1 MKLPFPQSC
10 PLIRPFKFLSRW
22 RSLPPYEL
30 LSYLFMYLSV
40 PMLAFGIQPYIFD
53 MYYVLLFTVIT
64 MYAGFFSALIWNDI
78 TDSDIDAKVHPDR
91 PIPSGRISK
100 KRFFEIALVFSALT
114 FIGSI
119 LISVWCLLVVTGAA
133 LFVAVHDKYLKKR
146 VRIPAYSEIFTPIQ
160 WIVVALF
167 GYIAIWTVI
176 PQSTQLTVSLPILG
190 SIWTNTFELQNML
203 LLVLFIYFTDNA
215 HDIPEGIHDI
225 EGDRVQGVRTYAT
238 SFGERTAAY
247 ISFFWF
253 VLSIVF
259 GTLLFLRTSLTL
271 VFFIPFVL
279 LWVYTISFSIRLL
292 KKDTVE
298 MHTYGSVVGR
308 KGFNFL
314 LFSFDLIFLDLLLQL
329 VFPAITF
336 PL

>member
-1 MKLPFPQSC
+1 MVKLLREC
-10 PLIRPFKFLSRW
+10 PLIRPFTFISRW

-30 LSYLFMYLSV
+30 ISYILMYASV
-40 PMLAFGIQPYIFD
+40 PMLAYGIQPYTSQMFRVII
-53 MYYVLLFTVIT
+53 LTVVT
-64 MYAGFFSALIWNDI
+64 LYAGFFAALIWNDI
-78 TDSDIDAKVHPDR
+78 TDSDIDATAHPDR

-100 KRFFEIALVFSALT
+100 KRFFQIALVFSAVT
-114 FIGSI
+114 FLCSI
-119 LISVWCLLVVTGAA
+119 LISVWCFLVVTGAA
-133 LFVAVHDKYLKKR
+133 LFVAFHDKYLKNR

-167 GYIAIWTVI
+167 GYIAIGT
-176 PQSTQLTVSLPILG
+176 
-190 SIWTNTFELQNML
+190 IWTNTFEVQNML

-225 EGDRVQGVRTYAT
+225 EGDKVQGVRTYAT

-271 VFFIPFVL
+271 AFFIPFVL
-279 LWVYTISFSIRLL
+279 LWTYTISFSIRLL
-292 KKDTVE
+292 KKDAVE
-298 MHTYGSVVGR
+298 MRTYGSVVGR

-329 VFPAITF
+329 VFPTITF

>member
-1 MKLPFPQSC
+1 M
-10 PLIRPFKFLSRW
+10 
-22 RSLPPYEL
+22 
-30 LSYLFMYLSV
+30 
-40 PMLAFGIQPYIFD
+40 
-53 MYYVLLFTVIT
+53 
-64 MYAGFFSALIWNDI
+64 FF
-78 TDSDIDAKVHPDR
+78 
-91 PIPSGRISK
+91 
-100 KRFFEIALVFSALT
+100 
-114 FIGSI
+114 
-119 LISVWCLLVVTGAA
+119 
-133 LFVAVHDKYLKKR
+133 
-146 VRIPAYSEIFTPIQ
+146 
-160 WIVVALF
+160 
-167 GYIAIWTVI
+167 
-176 PQSTQLTVSLPILG
+176 
-190 SIWTNTFELQNML
+190 
-203 LLVLFIYFTDNA
+203 LVLFIYFMDNA

-253 VLSIVF
+253 VFSIVF

-279 LWVYTISFSIRLL
+279 LWAYTISFSIRLL

-329 VFPAITF
+329 VFPAISL